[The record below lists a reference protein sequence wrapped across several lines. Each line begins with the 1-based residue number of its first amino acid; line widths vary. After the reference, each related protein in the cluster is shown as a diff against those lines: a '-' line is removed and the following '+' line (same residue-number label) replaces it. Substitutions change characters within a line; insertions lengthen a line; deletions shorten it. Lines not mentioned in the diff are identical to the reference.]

1 MSALWG
7 WIRYPFY
14 AGSTL
19 FGVGSAALYYWQ
31 KYMATPS
38 FRFTDV
44 ANTLPSEIIY
54 PRNIPPGARTDV
66 PRPSQFGID
75 DHEELSIPTPDG
87 ETLSAF
93 LLRPANKSQAR
104 PVTIL
109 AFHGNAGNIGHRLPI
124 GRVLTNDVNCNV
136 LMLEYR
142 GYGLSTGAPNE
153 EGLVI
158 DAQTGLDYIRS
169 RNDLKNTKIVVFG
182 QSIGGAVAIDLV
194 SKNQEAGDVKG
205 LILENTFLSIAKMIP
220 SAVPVA
226 KWLTPFCHEYWR
238 SELMLPKITSVP
250 ILFLSGLQDEIVP

>member
-7 WIRYPFY
+7 WVRYPFY
-14 AGSTL
+14 AGSSL
-19 FGVGSAALYYWQ
+19 FGLGSAALYYYQ
-31 KYMATPS
+31 KYTMPLPKNALNGT
-38 FRFTDV
+38 
-44 ANTLPSEIIY
+44 NTTSSEIIY

-66 PRPSQFGID
+66 PRPSQYGIE

-124 GRVLTNDVNCNV
+124 GRVLTNDVNCTV

-142 GYGLSTGAPNE
+142 GYGLSTGTPNE

-169 RNDLKNTKIVVFG
+169 RDDLKNNKVVVFG
-182 QSIGGAVAIDLV
+182 QSIGVEESRSWRRQGLDSREHFSEHCEDDPQRGAGGEVVDAFLPRVLAQRGDDAEDYESSCAVL
-194 SKNQEAGDVKG
+194 EWAAG
-205 LILENTFLSIAKMIP
+205 
-220 SAVPVA
+220 
-226 KWLTPFCHEYWR
+226 
-238 SELMLPKITSVP
+238 
-250 ILFLSGLQDEIVP
+250 